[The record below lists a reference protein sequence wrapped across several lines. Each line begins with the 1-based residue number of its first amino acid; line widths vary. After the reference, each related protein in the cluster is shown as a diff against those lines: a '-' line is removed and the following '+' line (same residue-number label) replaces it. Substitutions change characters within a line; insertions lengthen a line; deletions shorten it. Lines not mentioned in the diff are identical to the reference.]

1 MRKTMIVDDER
12 WVRQGLIQLIPWE
25 RFGLELSGEAADG
38 VEGYEEALRVKPD
51 ILFLDMRMP
60 GLDGRQLLGM
70 LSRDLPDTITIVVS
84 GYSDF
89 EYTREAIRNRAF
101 EYLLKPV
108 KKEELQAV
116 LEKAVAELDE
126 RERLE
131 RRASLDHRE
140 EWLRRVLFRP
150 SEGDAADEPP
160 APPAG
165 ELPALWSVGRTI
177 AIAGLPD
184 AYRNDGCVNE
194 LVRSVRERLAKEKP
208 FLFEGRWDF
217 FAAAAPSETG
227 EFALALAAEKPDEAG
242 LQRLT
247 ALLLQLSKQ
256 LEGAPTFSFGIG
268 GWKCAAE
275 LRQAYREARVALLHR
290 PLHAS
295 GALLGYPPSPS
306 AGGAYPTE
314 AEHSFLLAL
323 QTGNP
328 AAAADY
334 FDALFAR
341 LTTPGSTVDSMQRGA
356 NVLLHSIEKQLREE
370 DARFDAVAGKSPAAC
385 AEAIARRNDP
395 DSLRALFEKELLP
408 ALLAHYNRAGE
419 KQGERIVREVE
430 KWIAAHYDQ
439 PLSMQTISAMH
450 YMNPDYLSRL
460 FKKSTGRNFVDY
472 LTDVRIEKAK
482 TLLKLETY
490 KNYEI
495 AQMVGYEDYR
505 YFSQIFKKKTGMTIG
520 EYRESAAHAAA
531 KSETRGD
538 GES

>member
-70 LSRDLPDTITIVVS
+70 LNRDLPDTITIVVS

-108 KKEELQAV
+108 KKEELHAV

-126 RERLE
+126 RDRRE

-150 SEGDAADEPP
+150 SDADAAEPAP
-160 APPAG
+160 PPAG
-165 ELPALWSVGRTI
+165 ELPAWWSVGRTL

-184 AYRNDGCVNE
+184 AFGNGGCIGE
-194 LVRSVRERLAKEKP
+194 LLRSVRDRLEKEKP

-217 FAAAAPSETG
+217 FATAAPTETG
-227 EFALALAAEKPDEAG
+227 EFVLALAAEKPDEAG
-242 LQRLT
+242 LQRLG
-247 ALLLQLSKQ
+247 ALLQQLSKQ
-256 LEGAPTFSFGIG
+256 LEGAPSFSFGVG
-268 GWKCAAE
+268 GWKSAAE

-290 PLHAS
+290 PLHAF

-328 AAAADY
+328 GVAAEY

-356 NVLLHSIEKQLREE
+356 NVLLHSIEKQLREGG
-370 DARFDAVAGKSPAAC
+370 ARFDAVAGKSPAAC

-408 ALLAHYNRAGE
+408 ALLAHYNRSGE
-419 KQGERIVREVE
+419 KQGDRIVREVE

-482 TLLKLETY
+482 ALMKLETY

-520 EYRESAAHAAA
+520 EFRESAAA
-531 KSETRGD
+531 RGKPEEL
-538 GES
+538 GAPRS